1 MTNKD
6 FFKGLDKKGKR
17 KKSIDGYY
25 GDKTGFYTLYKDED
39 GNVTKKKERGKKW
52 FGLCFS

>member
-6 FFKGLDKKGKR
+6 FFKGIEKKGKR

-25 GDKTGFYTLYKDED
+25 SDKTGFYTLYKDEN
-39 GNVTKKKERGKKW
+39 GKTSLKKEKK
-52 FGLCFS
+52 

>member
-6 FFKGLDKKGKR
+6 FFKGIEKKGKR

-39 GNVTKKKERGKKW
+39 GNVTKKKERGKK
-52 FGLCFS
+52 